1 MAAVVALVAVIVF
14 VRGFARDSVPTNPAV
29 NSFAHNIPPAE
40 IRSVPAVDPAVDA
53 TSSPAKIK
61 PLGLTETPT
70 AVEVAQVETVRV
82 LIPAGQKRAMEALL
96 ASIQAGKVDG
106 EVLLAEKPE
115 KSLEEL
121 QVSPLDFSLIEVK
134 PLGAA
139 GTELPSQNEETNR

>member
-1 MAAVVALVAVIVF
+1 
-14 VRGFARDSVPTNPAV
+14 
-29 NSFAHNIPPAE
+29 
-40 IRSVPAVDPAVDA
+40 
-53 TSSPAKIK
+53 
-61 PLGLTETPT
+61 
-70 AVEVAQVETVRV
+70 
-82 LIPAGQKRAMEALL
+82 MEALL